1 MAQKGRKSTAGLS
14 IVTPVTLQ
22 RPPPPDELNEKERA
36 MWVEITNSK
45 AVEYFDAGTVVM
57 LAEYCR
63 LKTTI
68 EVMAE
73 QINLFDPEWLTLND
87 GVKRYRSLT
96 DIRDKAQ
103 GRLCMIARA
112 LRLTNQNRFQP
123 ISAAARSS
131 PGKANNRLWERK
143 D

>member
-36 MWVEITNSK
+36 MWVDITNSK

-68 EVMAE
+68 EVMAV
-73 QINLFDPEWLTLND
+73 QINLFDPEWLASDD
-87 GVKRYRSLT
+87 GVKRYRALT
-96 DIRDKAQ
+96 NIRDQAQ
-103 GRLCMIARA
+103 GRLVTLARS
-112 LRLTNQNRFQP
+112 LRLTNQSRFQP
-123 ISAAARSS
+123 TSAATRSS
-131 PGKANNRLWERK
+131 PGKANNRLWERS
-143 D
+143 